1 MFCKKK
7 SDFKSWGGQFN
18 TMSPP
23 IKKLGGTCPQ
33 CPPPRDAP
41 VSKRETYTFR
51 ESVKYLVQFDIIVPI
66 REILFFSFQQA

>member
-33 CPPPRDAP
+33 YPPPCYAP
-41 VSKRETYTFR
+41 GYIG
-51 ESVKYLVQFDIIVPI
+51 LNIPN
-66 REILFFSFQQA
+66 FFVFFEGFLD

>member
-41 VSKRETYTFR
+41 GDMT
-51 ESVKYLVQFDIIVPI
+51 
-66 REILFFSFQQA
+66 

>member
-1 MFCKKK
+1 MFCKKM

-33 CPPPRDAP
+33 CPPPPCYAP
-41 VSKRETYTFR
+41 DKPKGPS
-51 ESVKYLVQFDIIVPI
+51 IIFVLHMFI
-66 REILFFSFQQA
+66 QCLMVI

>member
-18 TMSPP
+18 TLSPP

-33 CPPPRDAP
+33 YPPPCYAP
-41 VSKRETYTFR
+41 G
-51 ESVKYLVQFDIIVPI
+51 SVKTDEPQWCQ
-66 REILFFSFQQA
+66 S